1 MISSFKIEFI
11 IYLISS
17 ILLMIIL
24 FISLKLDNDTYYY
37 KNRQKIAVSNL
48 LGYRFYDV
56 HKNRLVSIIKGN
68 IASLIVVC
76 VLIMYPKIT
85 GSLDIFEPR
94 DGWANSQIAV
104 NIVIGALFI
113 LICSC
118 IELILLLKNE
128 NMVAKRLK
136 EGY

>member
-1 MISSFKIEFI
+1 
-11 IYLISS
+11 
-17 ILLMIIL
+17 MIIL
-24 FISLKLDNDTYYY
+24 FILLKLDNDTYYY